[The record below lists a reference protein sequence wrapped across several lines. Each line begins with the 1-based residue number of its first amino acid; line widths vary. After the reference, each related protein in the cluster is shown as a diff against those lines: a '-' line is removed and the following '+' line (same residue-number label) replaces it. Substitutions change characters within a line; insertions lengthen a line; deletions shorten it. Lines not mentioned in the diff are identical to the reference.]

1 MCLHPI
7 KFLWN
12 EGWNPRNCLIGWSS
26 FNFMGFKKKKHPQA
40 WKNREMRTS
49 CTPAQP
55 HTHTRSQ
62 TQIWTH
68 VKKSAAAGSWAC
80 LMCGNQRG
88 PLAHELIFVL
98 VWSFDINAVSSRSFL
113 IFKCCTSWSCSYAC
127 TTNSR
132 MLISSEQTLKMQ
144 HNNQRFLPP
153 AGEGGKEQCCM
164 EEWPTLQE
172 SGRASW

>member
-1 MCLHPI
+1 
-7 KFLWN
+7 
-12 EGWNPRNCLIGWSS
+12 
-26 FNFMGFKKKKHPQA
+26 
-40 WKNREMRTS
+40 MRTS
-49 CTPAQP
+49 CTPA
-55 HTHTRSQ
+55 HLHNRTHTRSQ

-68 VKKSAAAGSWAC
+68 VRKSATAGSWAC

-98 VWSFDINAVSSRSFL
+98 VWSFDINAVSSRSSL
-113 IFKCCTSWSCSYAC
+113 IFKCCTSQSCSYAC

-153 AGEGGKEQCCM
+153 AGEGGKDGRVADA
-164 EEWPTLQE
+164 
-172 SGRASW
+172 SGIRKSQLVVRANRHERPRATAADSPVSAWGVCGLFQSSRNHQRPPAHL